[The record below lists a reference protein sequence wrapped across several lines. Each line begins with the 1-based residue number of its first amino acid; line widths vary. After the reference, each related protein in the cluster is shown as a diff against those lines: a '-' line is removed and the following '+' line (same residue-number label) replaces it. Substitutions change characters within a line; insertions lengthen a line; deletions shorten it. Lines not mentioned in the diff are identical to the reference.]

1 MGYSRLNHPGF
12 ATTAPTSDMKK
23 ATFWKTSP
31 ETLIKLNFGRTSIGQ
46 RFGIPGER
54 AELTRPPQ
62 SFLQA
67 LRTATKKTKTVN
79 YNAMALHDRWRA
91 TISKMN
97 EHQVRIVKPTV
108 DVTRSHQLYLISCNT
123 NNHIAAPSQAP
134 IPTIAL

>member
-31 ETLIKLNFGRTSIGQ
+31 ETLININFGKTSD
-46 RFGIPGER
+46 RKLGER

-97 EHQVRIVKPTV
+97 EHQVRIVKPIV
-108 DVTRSHQLYLISCNT
+108 DVTRSHQLYLISRNT